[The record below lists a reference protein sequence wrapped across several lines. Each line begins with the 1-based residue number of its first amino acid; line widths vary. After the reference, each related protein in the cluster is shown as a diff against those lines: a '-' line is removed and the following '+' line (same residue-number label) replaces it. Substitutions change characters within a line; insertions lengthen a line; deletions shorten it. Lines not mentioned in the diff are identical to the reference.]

1 MAGQQEID
9 TAIELFKAWSSG
21 DADAPGPFFAE
32 ECILRDIV
40 AGEDKVGWPAI
51 REFFAG
57 GLEGA
62 PDLALIPE
70 KFWTAD
76 DGVAFT
82 WRMSATVTHEAFGA
96 EHKGK
101 KWYSD
106 GMDLPGV
113 RRRGQGDAGGG
124 LPPRRGHAALAGGPV
139 VRLRSAPVSR

>member
-1 MAGQQEID
+1 MAGQREID

-21 DADAPGPFFAE
+21 DADAPGPFLAE
-32 ECILRDIV
+32 DAILRDIV

-51 REFFAG
+51 REFFAA
-57 GLEGA
+57 GLQGA
-62 PDLALIPE
+62 PDLVLLPE

-82 WRMSATVTHEAFGA
+82 WRMSATVTHDAFGA

-106 GMDLPGV
+106 GMTYLEFNDEGKVQLEV
-113 RRRGQGDAGGG
+113 DYHHGG
-124 LPPRRGHAALAGGPV
+124 AV
-139 VRLRSAPVSR
+139 VRSLESQS

>member
-1 MAGQQEID
+1 MAGQKEID

-21 DADAPGPFFAE
+21 DADAPGPFLAE
-32 ECILRDIV
+32 DAILRDIV

-51 REFFAG
+51 REFFAA
-57 GLEGA
+57 GLQGA
-62 PDLALIPE
+62 PDLELIPD

-82 WRMSATVTHEAFGA
+82 WRMSATVSHDAFGA

-106 GMDLPGV
+106 GMTYLEFNDDGKVSLEV
-113 RRRGQGDAGGG
+113 DYHHGG
-124 LPPRRGHAALAGGPV
+124 AV
-139 VRLRSAPVSR
+139 VRSLESQS

>member
-1 MAGQQEID
+1 MAGQKEID

-21 DADAPGPFFAE
+21 DADAPGPFLAE
-32 ECILRDIV
+32 DAILRDIV

-57 GLEGA
+57 GLQGA
-62 PDLALIPE
+62 PDPVLIPD

-82 WRMSATVTHEAFGA
+82 WRMSATVTHDAFGA

-106 GMDLPGV
+106 GMTYLEFNDEGKVSLEV
-113 RRRGQGDAGGG
+113 DYHHGG
-124 LPPRRGHAALAGGPV
+124 AVA
-139 VRLRSAPVSR
+139 RSLESQS

>member
-1 MAGQQEID
+1 MAGQKEID

-21 DADAPGPFFAE
+21 DADAPGPFMAE
-32 ECILRDIV
+32 DAILRDIV

-57 GLEGA
+57 GLQGA
-62 PDLALIPE
+62 PDLELIPD

-82 WRMSATVTHEAFGA
+82 WRMSATVTHDAFGA

-106 GMDLPGV
+106 GMTYLEFND
-113 RRRGQGDAGGG
+113 GGKVS
-124 LPPRRGHAALAGGPV
+124 LEVDYHHGGAV
-139 VRLRSAPVSR
+139 VRSLESQ

>member
-21 DADAPGPFFAE
+21 DADAPAPFFAE

-51 REFFAG
+51 REFFAA
-57 GLEGA
+57 GLVGS
-62 PDLALIPE
+62 PDLELIPD

-82 WRMSATVTHEAFGA
+82 WRMSATVTSDAFGA
-96 EHKGK
+96 DHKGK
-101 KWYSD
+101 RWYSD
-106 GMDLPGV
+106 GMTYLEFD
-113 RRRGQGDAGGG
+113 DAGLVTLEVDYHHGG
-124 LPPRRGHAALAGGPV
+124 AIM
-139 VRLRSAPVSR
+139 RSLESQS

>member
-106 GMDLPGV
+106 GMTYLEFD
-113 RRRGQGDAGGG
+113 DAGKVTLEVDYHHGG
-124 LPPRRGHAALAGGPV
+124 AM
-139 VRLRSAPVSR
+139 LRSLESQS

>member
-1 MAGQQEID
+1 MAGQNEID

-21 DADAPGPFFAE
+21 DADAPAPFFAG

-51 REFFAG
+51 REFFAA
-57 GLEGA
+57 GLVGS
-62 PDLALIPE
+62 PDLELIPD

-82 WRMSATVTHEAFGA
+82 WRMSATVTSDAFGA
-96 EHKGK
+96 DHKGK

-106 GMDLPGV
+106 GMTYLEFD
-113 RRRGQGDAGGG
+113 DAGLVTLEVDYHHGG
-124 LPPRRGHAALAGGPV
+124 AIM
-139 VRLRSAPVSR
+139 RSLESQ

>member
-9 TAIELFKAWSSG
+9 TAIALFKAWSSG

-106 GMDLPGV
+106 GMTYL
-113 RRRGQGDAGGG
+113 QFDAAGKVTLEVDYHHGG
-124 LPPRRGHAALAGGPV
+124 AM
-139 VRLRSAPVSR
+139 LRSLEGQS